1 MTTTASALRGY
12 NLLVE
17 IEADPR
23 DGARVWHFA
32 LAHRTHSV
40 VGAPDANHNGAW
52 RGIAS
57 VRGLR
62 HELGAGGVVVSPAVR
77 IELARGADALGDLD
91 IAAIRAAD
99 YFVGRRVRLYLVES
113 ARGVPSADTLA
124 HVGMIERGD
133 VEIGPWAVTLSPRDR
148 VERDDRRI
156 PALAY
161 GDDAKI
167 DPRWSGRAVPVLF
180 GDFGA
185 EQSDYWIEAAC
196 VDRQPFAIDRPLRA
210 RLCRPGRYGIAGFGA
225 RATWTDSSGKP
236 RRDETGYR
244 DFEIRVI
251 DVAAGTFEL
260 VGSEF
265 ERMEVRF
272 EPGDEIR
279 VARPRGERDAD
290 GRLIES
296 PVDAIRHLLTDT
308 VNGLGLDAAEI
319 DDASFASVRAW
330 TDAWGL
336 RCRAL
341 IDAET
346 TVMDVIG
353 RIGADFGLCLF
364 VRRGLY
370 TLVPAGGGDGAAT
383 ITLDDTSL
391 IDVREWNDPRRL
403 GGEALALRYRRRP
416 DDGRFTRRVASGVAA
431 PVTRE
436 SDWIF
441 DDESARAWL
450 DDREARFA
458 SLRTVR
464 ARCDFSL
471 LGARLGDAV
480 AVSGSLG
487 EGVFQVAAIG
497 VDFDPPVGV
506 ELDLVARGEAPDA
519 GVWSADPG
527 EAVPAAFGGGVMPA
541 DFAGAPAAQRGSL
554 SWWADA
560 GDANPD
566 GEPLKVWGR

>member
-17 IEADPR
+17 IQSGPR
-23 DGARVWHFA
+23 DGREWRFA

-40 VGAPDANHNGAW
+40 VGAPDAAHDGVW
-52 RGIAS
+52 PGIAS

-62 HELGAGGVVVSPAVR
+62 HELGTGGVVVSPAVR
-77 IELARGADALGDLD
+77 IELARGTDALTASD
-91 IAAIRAAD
+91 IAAIRAAE
-99 YFVGRRVRLYLVES
+99 YFVGRRVRMYLVES
-113 ARGVPSADTLA
+113 ARGVPSADSLV

-133 VEIGPWAVTLSPRDR
+133 VEIGPYAVAISARDR
-148 VERDDRRI
+148 IERDDRRI

-185 EQSDYWIEAAC
+185 EQSDYWIEVAC
-196 VDRQPFAIDRPLRA
+196 VDTQPFATDRPLRA
-210 RLCRPGRYGIAGFGA
+210 RLCRPGTHGIASFGA
-225 RATWTDSSGKP
+225 RATWTDSSGRP

-244 DFEIRVI
+244 DFEIHVV
-251 DVAAGTFEL
+251 DAAAGTFDL

-265 ERMEVRF
+265 DRMEVRF
-272 EPGDEIR
+272 ESGDEIR
-279 VARPRGERDAD
+279 VARPRCERDTD

-296 PVDAIRHLLTDT
+296 PVEVIRHLLTDPI
-308 VNGLGLDAAEI
+308 NGLGLGADEI
-319 DDASFASVRAW
+319 DTASFASARAW
-330 TDAWGL
+330 ADAWGY

-341 IDAET
+341 IDGET

-364 VRRGLY
+364 VRSGLY
-370 TLVPAGGGDGAAT
+370 TLVPAGGVDGAPTTTVDDARL
-383 ITLDDTSL
+383 LDA
-391 IDVREWNDPRRL
+391 REWNDPQRL
-403 GGEALALRYRRRP
+403 GGEELALRYRRRP
-416 DDGRFTRRVASGVAA
+416 DDGQFTRRVASGATA
-431 PVTRE
+431 PVTHE

-450 DDREARFA
+450 YDREARFA

-464 ARCDFSL
+464 ARCDFAL

-480 AVSGSLG
+480 RVSGSLG
-487 EGVFQVAAIG
+487 EGDFQIASIG
-497 VDFDPPVGV
+497 IDFDPPVSV
-506 ELDLVARGEAPDA
+506 ELELVAHGEAPDA
-519 GVWSADPG
+519 GVWSADTG
-527 EAVPAAFGGGVMPA
+527 ESVPAAYGGGVMPA
-541 DFAGAPAAQRGSL
+541 DFAGASADQRAAL
-554 SWWADA
+554 SFWADA